1 MPRKR
6 RAASRHVLLLR
17 ANRHRYEELL
27 ETQGGGCALCGRPP
41 KTRKLDL
48 DHDHGRMVVR
58 GLLCVRCNRA
68 LVSWMTREWLL
79 AAAEYVGRTA

>member
-1 MPRKR
+1 MPRR
-6 RAASRHVLLLR
+6 RRTPTKHALVLKE
-17 ANRHRYEELL
+17 NRHRYDDLL
-27 ETQGGGCALCGRPP
+27 FEQGGGCALCDRKP

-48 DHDHGRMVVR
+48 DHDHHRLVVR

-79 AAAEYVGRTA
+79 RAAEYVGRTA